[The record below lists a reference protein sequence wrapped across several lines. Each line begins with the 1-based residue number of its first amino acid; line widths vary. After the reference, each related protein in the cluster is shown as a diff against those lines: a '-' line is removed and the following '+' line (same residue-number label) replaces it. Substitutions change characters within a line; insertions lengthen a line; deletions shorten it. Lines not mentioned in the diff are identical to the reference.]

1 MFTEVIENF
10 GVQGVQVEELWD
22 LEPASF
28 EQLHPVYGL
37 IFLFKWKAVRGA
49 TREGLDSIYPS

>member
-22 LEPASF
+22 LEPAGF

-37 IFLFKWKAVRGA
+37 IFLFKWKTVRA
-49 TREGLDSIYPS
+49 CLARWRLD